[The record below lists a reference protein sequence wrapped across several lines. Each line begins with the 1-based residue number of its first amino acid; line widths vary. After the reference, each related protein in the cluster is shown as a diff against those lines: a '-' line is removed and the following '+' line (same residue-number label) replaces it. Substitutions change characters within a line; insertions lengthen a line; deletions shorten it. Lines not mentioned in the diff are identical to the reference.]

1 MKMKGPWSTTN
12 SYKYQYNSKENVTD
26 LGLGLYDYGA
36 RWYDGG
42 IAKFLEIDPSSHKY
56 SWQSPFVY
64 AINNPIRFIDK
75 NGEGPGDRVLGAIAA
90 VIDNFLGGNSPVRA
104 IAAQYVGNSNDFNAG
119 QDQGDR
125 LSTVVGSAEVAS
137 GASVIEGSA
146 GVTVA
151 SGGIAAAVTAPAAVL
166 GLGMTAH
173 GIVFAKAGSE
183 NLEKQKGRIKTQGSG
198 EGRGENN
205 RTPDSEAS
213 GNHSVSNSSGSTT
226 FKKNDQNPA
235 GWEEVSRTRT
245 TGGSHGGV
253 DPPYIKDKGKP
264 TRTGEPNEI
273 PTDLS
278 KNKKL

>member
-1 MKMKGPWSTTN
+1 M
-12 SYKYQYNSKENVTD
+12 
-26 LGLGLYDYGA
+26 
-36 RWYDGG
+36 
-42 IAKFLEIDPSSHKY
+42 
-56 SWQSPFVY
+56 
-64 AINNPIRFIDK
+64 
-75 NGEGPGDRVLGAIAA
+75 
-90 VIDNFLGGNSPVRA
+90 
-104 IAAQYVGNSNDFNAG
+104 
-119 QDQGDR
+119 
-125 LSTVVGSAEVAS
+125 
-137 GASVIEGSA
+137 
-146 GVTVA
+146 
-151 SGGIAAAVTAPAAVL
+151 TAPAAVL

-183 NLEKQKGRIKTQGSG
+183 NLEKQRENKNTRIWRRKGK
-198 EGRGENN
+198 NN

-264 TRTGEPNEI
+264 TRTAEPNEI